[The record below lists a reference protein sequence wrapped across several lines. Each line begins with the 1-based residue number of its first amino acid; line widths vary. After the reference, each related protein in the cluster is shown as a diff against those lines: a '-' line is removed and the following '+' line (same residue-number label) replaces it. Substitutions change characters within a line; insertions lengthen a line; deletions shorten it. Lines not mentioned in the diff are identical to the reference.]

1 MVPFIPVAVK
11 NDSEKFSPLFKG
23 ELEGV
28 VAAIE
33 EGIVGLCVLTTEAQ
47 RRRED
52 QAKFFPCFFFLF
64 SILLCVSEPLL
75 SNSGSAVKLFRT
87 FLLSFTGNTVVSE
100 VFTDGF
106 VGWLHHSA
114 L

>member
-1 MVPFIPVAVK
+1 M
-11 NDSEKFSPLFKG
+11 
-23 ELEGV
+23 
-28 VAAIE
+28 VAAKVSAVI
-33 EGIVGLCVLTTEAQ
+33 GPTPGTVISNWTTDEVSAS
-47 RRRED
+47 RTISSSKRLIWIFR
-52 QAKFFPCFFFLF
+52 ASALAISG
-64 SILLCVSEPLL
+64 SIIAFKSGRAFNADRTRL

-106 VGWLHHSA
+106 AGWLHHSA